1 MFQQFTTNHVIFL
14 AMAAEW
20 TVALSAIA
28 LFGGLLGGALLAWMR
43 ISAFRGARAVAQGY
57 VYIVQGTPLLVQL
70 FLAYFGAAFAG
81 IDVPPLAAAAVAL
94 TLYASAFFG
103 EMWRGA
109 LTAVPQGQRDAARAL
124 GLREGQVLR
133 QIIIPQAVLPAIP
146 PTIGFVVH
154 LVKNTALASVIGFR
168 ELTRAGQLVSNATFE
183 PLPVFLTVAGF
194 YFLLC
199 YPLSILAR
207 WLESRMQIGGP
218 IKKQPKGVLE

>member
-1 MFQQFTTNHVIFL
+1 MFQTFNIHHVVFL
-14 AMAAEW
+14 AAAAEW
-20 TVALSAIA
+20 TAALSAIA
-28 LFGGLLGGALLAWMR
+28 LLGGFLGGAALAWMR
-43 ISAFRGARAVAQGY
+43 ISGIGWLSAIAQGFVY
-57 VYIVQGTPLLVQL
+57 VVQGTPLLVQL

-81 IDVPPLAAAAVAL
+81 LDVPPLAAAAVAL

-109 LTAVPQGQRDAARAL
+109 LTAVPRGQRDAARAL
-124 GLREGQVLR
+124 GLREGAILR
-133 QIIIPQAVLPAIP
+133 KIVIPQAILPAIP

-168 ELTRAGQLVSNATFE
+168 ELTRAGQLVANATFE

-199 YPLSILAR
+199 YPLSLLAQ
-207 WLESRMQIGGP
+207 WLEGRMQIGVR
-218 IKKQPKGVLE
+218 INKENEGVLQ